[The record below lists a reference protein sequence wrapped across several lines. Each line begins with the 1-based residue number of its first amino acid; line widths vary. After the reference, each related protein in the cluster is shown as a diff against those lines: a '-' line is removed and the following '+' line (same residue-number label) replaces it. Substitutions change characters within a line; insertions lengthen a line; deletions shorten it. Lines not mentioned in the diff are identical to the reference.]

1 MDSSNALPC
10 SCSSF
15 GLTVTELIW
24 RIVTAGPQELKD
36 YMKKQSKLPGHE
48 QLADFHLLLYLSKL
62 PNFNL
67 EEDMSVIAEA
77 VKHKANIPEGYRMI
91 IDAI

>member
-1 MDSSNALPC
+1 M
-10 SCSSF
+10 
-15 GLTVTELIW
+15 
-24 RIVTAGPQELKD
+24 RR
-36 YMKKQSKLPGHE
+36 QSKTPSNQ

-67 EEDMSVIAEA
+67 EEDISIIAEA